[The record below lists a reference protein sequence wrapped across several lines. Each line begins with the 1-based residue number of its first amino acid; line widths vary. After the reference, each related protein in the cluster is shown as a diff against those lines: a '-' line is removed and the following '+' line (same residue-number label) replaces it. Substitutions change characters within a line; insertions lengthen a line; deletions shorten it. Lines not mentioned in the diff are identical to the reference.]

1 VREDVELEKTNYSGV
16 PFMEML
22 KSILLATDFRSVNED
37 TLDAVAHLALVF
49 GSQVSL
55 LHVTQDIPLAIQQ
68 LGERAIDTSLLQ
80 PALQHLAEKHV
91 AIGQSSIKFG
101 PVANTII
108 DIAQEW
114 DVDLIVIGAGE
125 IVKPNGFL
133 ISATAEAVIAQAPQP
148 VLVVQ
153 PGNPP
158 LQFKKILCPVNQSN
172 TSARGLRNAIRLAKV
187 CGGEIIVLTVIP
199 EVSWLTAAVET
210 GEFVDAKAEHA
221 AQWVQEFERFLTDI
235 DFSGVAWKREIRD
248 GAPHEQ
254 IAAAAKEHEVDLIMM
269 GATGRS
275 GLVRVLLGSTTRRL
289 LYELPCSL
297 LTIKQEN
304 MLEDLFETD
313 LRSIELLA
321 AEAQK
326 LSAACAPRRHDKIGE
341 TWEANGYR
349 RRSARLRHGAESR
362 AVSKRVSNNSNEYPA
377 GQS

>member
-1 VREDVELEKTNYSGV
+1 
-16 PFMEML
+16 MQML

-37 TLDAVAHLALVF
+37 TLDAVAHLALAF

-55 LHVTQDIPLAIQQ
+55 LHVTQDIPLSIQQ
-68 LGERAIDTSLLQ
+68 SGERKIDTFLLQ
-80 PALQHLAEKHV
+80 PASQYLAQKHV
-91 AIGQSSIKFG
+91 TIAQSIIKSG
-101 PVANTII
+101 PVVSTII
-108 DIAQEW
+108 DIAQDW

-125 IVKPNGFL
+125 TVKPNGFL
-133 ISATAEAVIAQAPQP
+133 IGATAEAVIAQAPQP
-148 VLVVQ
+148 VLAVR
-153 PGNPP
+153 PGNPA
-158 LQFKKILCPVNQSN
+158 LQFKNILCPVDQSN
-172 TSARGLRNAIRLAKV
+172 TSARGLRNAVRLAKV
-187 CGGEIIVLTVIP
+187 YGGEIIVLTVIP

-221 AQWVQEFERFLTDI
+221 AQWVQEYECFLTKI

-275 GLVRVLLGSTTRRL
+275 GLVRVLLGSTTQRL
-289 LYELPCSL
+289 LCELPCSL
-297 LTIKQEN
+297 LTIKQES

-326 LSAACAPRRHDKIGE
+326 LSAAGVPRRHDKIGE
-341 TWEANGYR
+341 TWEADGYR

-362 AVSKRVSNNSNEYPA
+362 ALSKRVSTNSNECSA